1 MSDRTESAC
10 AYIFILLLQVSA
22 FKPKTVLVW
31 MTHFMITL
39 PLALN
44 QMRLREA
51 MRDIQDHPADGWTN
65 PYVNNGPAHSKCHS
79 LSIIT
84 SEINPFVRMNKS
96 VSRKVLCKQ

>member
-65 PYVNNGPAHSKCHS
+65 PYVNNGPLILNATRFPSS
-79 LSIIT
+79 QARSIP
-84 SEINPFVRMNKS
+84 S
-96 VSRKVLCKQ
+96 